1 MALSG
6 PCFQRGLEA
15 LWRQDEEFR
24 GDKHNIDRDGEECAG
39 EVKEKDCGDQVNTE
53 EEDKDDEAFRRE
65 ENSQIHLKRETT
77 EEEEDELQ
85 EVNKEWTAVGGQK
98 SGIEDVDSIRIY
110 SRDSYT
116 RDMFQT
122 LQQLRDSS
130 LLTDLTLST
139 EAGQRLHAH
148 SPVLAAVSS
157 LVHQRLQERDEEN
170 ERRDVDM
177 YIQTEISISLGPEV
191 GLVGLAGV
199 LEFAYTGA
207 LAALNRHTLAQI
219 QTAAT
224 TLGVP
229 RVLQLCSEEEEKIKK
244 GLETRA
250 EEKKIPAEKQMK
262 VSLQSI
268 RQLWTKRVGCD
279 VELEVGGASFH
290 VHRVLLSASSDY
302 FRGMFTSG
310 MKESQQACVAL
321 PFLEASELE
330 ALIGYSYSGSLP
342 LSWGCVF
349 EITCIA
355 FQLQFQPAL
364 LLCLDFLKQEMDA
377 HSCLDVAS
385 FAEAY
390 GITDLLE
397 EANDFVLR
405 HFQNVAATSKFQDLS
420 VKKLRKYLKSN
431 SLFVSSE
438 LVVFKAVVVWIEAC
452 PSERLK
458 LTKELMKNVHFPLM
472 TFKEFG
478 EVKTTKLWT
487 ECNIKRLYQTMLEDF
502 HSYHV
507 ASETLCRVYLPKDSL
522 VLVGGDQIS
531 ADFIRRTPS
540 RELWFGNSLRNYT
553 GVVKTVEWRLLGEMP
568 NPPRLSHELA
578 VVAGKLYVLGGQ
590 NYKGMLGV
598 LNSVYRYDPLQNRW
612 ERLANLQEKRCNFS
626 VVVLDEMIYAIGG
639 YIDPE
644 TNLDSVERY
653 CPNTDSWSFAKPLD
667 MTLSCHAATL
677 LDGEVFISG
686 GFDCRYHCLVS
697 MFLYHPERGTTYL
710 AEMSQPRAHHCMETL
725 NNHLYVVG
733 GVTVDEN
740 MMSIDQLACEVYDP
754 VSDSWST
761 LTPLAVSHV
770 GAASVVLEGKI
781 YVLGGY
787 CQEDYRETRLVHRYD
802 PTIQLW
808 ENIGEIPGPN
818 TDIRAC
824 LLHLPKHLRQ

>member
-1 MALSG
+1 VSPFL
-6 PCFQRGLEA
+6 
-15 LWRQDEEFR
+15 
-24 GDKHNIDRDGEECAG
+24 
-39 EVKEKDCGDQVNTE
+39 
-53 EEDKDDEAFRRE
+53 
-65 ENSQIHLKRETT
+65 SQIPQCLE
-77 EEEEDELQ
+77 
-85 EVNKEWTAVGGQK
+85 
-98 SGIEDVDSIRIY
+98 
-110 SRDSYT
+110 
-116 RDMFQT
+116 
-122 LQQLRDSS
+122 LRDSS

-139 EAGQRLHAH
+139 EDGQRLHAH

-157 LVHQRLQERDEEN
+157 LVHKRLQERDEEN

-191 GLVGLAGV
+191 GCVGLAGV

-207 LAALNRHTLAQI
+207 LGALNRHTL
-219 QTAAT
+219 
-224 TLGVP
+224 
-229 RVLQLCSEEEEKIKK
+229 
-244 GLETRA
+244 
-250 EEKKIPAEKQMK
+250 
-262 VSLQSI
+262 
-268 RQLWTKRVGCD
+268 
-279 VELEVGGASFH
+279 
-290 VHRVLLSASSDY
+290 
-302 FRGMFTSG
+302 
-310 MKESQQACVAL
+310 
-321 PFLEASELE
+321 
-330 ALIGYSYSGSLP
+330 
-342 LSWGCVF
+342 
-349 EITCIA
+349 ITCIA

-364 LLCLDFLKQEMDA
+364 LLCLDFLNQEMDA

-390 GITDLLE
+390 GIMELLE
-397 EANDFVLR
+397 VANDFVLR
-405 HFQNVAATSKFQDLS
+405 HFQNVAATPKFQDLP

-431 SLFVSSE
+431 SLFVPSE

-458 LTKELMKNVHFPLM
+458 LAKELMKNVHFPLM
-472 TFKEFG
+472 TFKEFS
-478 EVKTTKLWT
+478 EVKTAKLWT
-487 ECNIKRLYQTMLEDF
+487 ESNMKRLYQTMLEDF
-502 HSYHV
+502 RSYHV

-531 ADFIRRTPS
+531 GDFIRRTPS

-568 NPPRLSHELA
+568 KPPRLSHELA
-578 VVAGKLYVLGGQ
+578 VVAGKLYVIGGQ

-653 CPNTDSWSFAKPLD
+653 CPNTDSWSSAQPLD

-677 LDGEVFISG
+677 MDGEVFISG

-725 NNHLYVVG
+725 NNRLYVAG

-740 MMSIDQLACEVYDP
+740 MTSIDQLACEVYDP

-787 CQEDYRETRLVHRYD
+787 CQEDYRETRLVH
-802 PTIQLW
+802 PLGLKTIGIYQCFSPSGVSMMPVGLSFCPL
-808 ENIGEIPGPN
+808 NKAVNPLFLG
-818 TDIRAC
+818 R
-824 LLHLPKHLRQ
+824 H

>member
-6 PCFQRGLEA
+6 PCFQKGLEA

-24 GDKHNIDRDGEECAG
+24 GDKHNIDRDGDECAG

-85 EVNKEWTAVGGQK
+85 EVKEEWTVVGGQK
-98 SGIEDVDSIRIY
+98 GGIEDVDSIRVY
-110 SRDSYT
+110 GRDSYT
-116 RDMFQT
+116 REMFQT

-139 EAGQRLHAH
+139 EDGQRLHAH
-148 SPVLAAVSS
+148 STVMAAVSS

-191 GLVGLAGV
+191 GCVGLAGV
-199 LEFAYTGA
+199 LDFAYTGA

-229 RVLQLCSEEEEKIKK
+229 RVLELCSEEEEKMKK
-244 GLETRA
+244 GVEKRA
-250 EEKKIPAEKQMK
+250 GEKKISAEEQMK

-268 RQLWTKRVGCD
+268 RELWAERVGCD
-279 VELEVGGASFH
+279 VELEVGGTSFH

-310 MKESQQACVAL
+310 MKESKQACVAL
-321 PFLEASELE
+321 PFLQASELE
-330 ALIGYSYSGSLP
+330 ALIGYSYSGYLP
-342 LSWGCVF
+342 LSWGRVF

-390 GITDLLE
+390 GVTELLE
-397 EANDFVLR
+397 VANDFILR
-405 HFQNVAATSKFQDLS
+405 HFENVAATPKFQDLP

-431 SLFVSSE
+431 SLFVPSE

-452 PSERLK
+452 PSERIK

-472 TFKEFG
+472 TFKEFS
-478 EVKTTKLWT
+478 EVKTAKLWT

-502 HSYHV
+502 RSYHV
-507 ASETLCRVYLPKDSL
+507 ASETPCRVYLPKDSL

-568 NPPRLSHELA
+568 KPPRLSHELA

-598 LNSVYRYDPLQNRW
+598 LNSVYRYDLLQNRW

-644 TNLDSVERY
+644 TNLGSVERY
-653 CPNTDSWSFAKPLD
+653 CPNTDSWSFAQPLD

-677 LDGEVFISG
+677 LDGKVFISG
-686 GFDCRYHCLVS
+686 GFDCRYQCLVS

-710 AEMSQPRAHHCMETL
+710 AEMSQPRAYHCMETL
-725 NNHLYVVG
+725 NNHLYVAG

-740 MMSIDQLACEVYDP
+740 MTSIDQLACEVYDP

-761 LTPLAVSHV
+761 LTPLVVSHV

-787 CQEDYRETRLVHRYD
+787 CQERYRETRLVHRYD
-802 PTIQLW
+802 PTIQRW